1 MADIQLTVDAEL
13 LKGLF
18 EKSDGVAKLLEQ
30 VLNEILEVQVT
41 EALGARR
48 HERTSERRGYR
59 NGYRT
64 RALYTRVGGLT
75 LRVPQVRDG
84 EFSTELFGRYQRSE
98 QALVLTMMEMV
109 INGVSTRK
117 MARITEELCG
127 TSFSKSTV
135 SALCQRLDPLVEAWR
150 HRPLGC
156 FPFVLVDA
164 LVIRIR
170 YEHRVVTYSVLIAVG
185 INAEGYRE
193 LLGFQIGDSESEAT
207 WSTLFEHLKDRGL
220 HGVTL
225 IVSDDHRGLV
235 SAARRHFQGVAWQR
249 CQTHFIKNILDH
261 TPTALKAEL
270 KQRVREI
277 FEASSPERARRLLQA
292 VVEDY
297 ADRAPKAIACL
308 ESGFD
313 DATAV
318 LVLPE
323 QYRKRLRTTNG
334 VERLN
339 EEIRRR
345 ERVIRI
351 FPNEPSAVRLIGAL
365 LMEQHEVWATGKRY
379 FDMQPYWHWK
389 EEQQAS
395 GDPNRIAIIEQNQP

>member
-30 VLNEILEVQVT
+30 VLNEVLEAQVT
-41 EALGARR
+41 EALGAER
-48 HERTSERRGYR
+48 HERTGERRGYR
-59 NGYRT
+59 NGH
-64 RALYTRVGGLT
+64 RARGLYTRVGGMT

-98 QALVLTMMEMV
+98 QALVLAIMEAV

-117 MARITEELCG
+117 MTRITEELCG

-150 HRPLGC
+150 NRPLGC
-156 FPFVLVDA
+156 YPFVLVDA

-193 LLGFQIGDSESEAT
+193 LLGFQVGDSESEAT
-207 WSTLFEHLKDRGL
+207 WSALFEHLKDRGL
-220 HGVTL
+220 HGVVL

-249 CQTHFIKNILDH
+249 CQTHFIKNILDQ
-261 TPTALKAEL
+261 TPNALKAEL
-270 KQRVREI
+270 KLRVREI
-277 FEASSPERARRLLQA
+277 FEAKSPESARRLLQA
-292 VVEDY
+292 VVDDY

-318 LVLPE
+318 LALPE
-323 QYRKRLRTTNG
+323 PYRKRLRTTNG

-365 LMEQHEVWATGKRY
+365 LMEQHEVWSTGKRY
-379 FDMQPYWHWK
+379 FDMQPYWDWK
-389 EEQQAS
+389 EAQDAV
-395 GDPNRIAIIEQNQP
+395 GDQNKLAVIERN

>member
-30 VLNEILEVQVT
+30 VLNEVLEAQVT
-41 EALGARR
+41 EALGAQR
-48 HERTSERRGYR
+48 HERTSDRRGYR
-59 NGYRT
+59 NGYRL
-64 RALYTRVGGLT
+64 RGLYTRVGGLT

-98 QALVLTMMEMV
+98 QALVLTMMEAV

-117 MARITEELCG
+117 MTRITEELCG

-150 HRPLGC
+150 NRPLGC

-164 LVIRIR
+164 LVIHVR
-170 YEHRVVTYSVLIAVG
+170 YENRVVTYSVLIAIGV
-185 INAEGYRE
+185 NAEGYRE
-193 LLGFQIGDSESEAT
+193 LIGFQIGDSESEAT
-207 WSTLFEHLKDRGL
+207 WSKLFANLKDRGL

-225 IVSDDHRGLV
+225 IVSDDHGGLV
-235 SAARRHFQGVAWQR
+235 KAAHRHFQGVAWQR
-249 CQTHFIKNILDH
+249 CQTHFIRNILDH
-261 TPTALKAEL
+261 TPSALKAEL
-270 KQRVREI
+270 KLRVREI
-277 FEASSPERARRLLQA
+277 FEAKTPESARRLLNA
-292 VVEDY
+292 VVDDY
-297 ADRAPKAIACL
+297 ADRAPNAIACL
-308 ESGFD
+308 EAGFD
-313 DATAV
+313 NATAV
-318 LVLPE
+318 LALPE
-323 QYRKRLRTTNG
+323 PYRKRLRTTNG

-365 LMEQHEVWATGKRY
+365 LMEQHEVWSTGKRY
-379 FDMQPYWHWK
+379 FDMQPYWDWK
-389 EEQQAS
+389 EAQNPT
-395 GDPNRIAIIEQNQP
+395 GDANRLAVIEPN